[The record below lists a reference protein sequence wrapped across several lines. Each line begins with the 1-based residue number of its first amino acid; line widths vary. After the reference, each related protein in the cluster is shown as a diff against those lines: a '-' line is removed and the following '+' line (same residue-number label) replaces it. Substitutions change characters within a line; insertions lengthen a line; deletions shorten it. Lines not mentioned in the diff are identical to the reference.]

1 MTTARTTGPHHREE
15 PDMTNKDRTE
25 FSAFC
30 ANATTSQLREIIRKE
45 AAARRV
51 DFMQLAQAE
60 LAKRGEA

>member
-1 MTTARTTGPHHREE
+1 
-15 PDMTNKDRTE
+15 MTNKDRTE

-60 LAKRGEA
+60 LAKRGDA